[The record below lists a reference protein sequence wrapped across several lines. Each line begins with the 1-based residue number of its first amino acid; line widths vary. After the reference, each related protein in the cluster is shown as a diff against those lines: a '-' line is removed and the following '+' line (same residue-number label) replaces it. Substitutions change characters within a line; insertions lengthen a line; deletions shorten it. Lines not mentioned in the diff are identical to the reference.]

1 VQIILAVP
9 IQLIPIFCDDHF
21 AESGQRSKRSPQ
33 IMGNGIGI
41 GFQFLIGGFKLSGV
55 TFPLELR
62 LKSIG
67 EIPGLSNE

>member
-1 VQIILAVP
+1 
-9 IQLIPIFCDDHF
+9 
-21 AESGQRSKRSPQ
+21 
-33 IMGNGIGI
+33 MGNGIGI